1 MRDARM
7 LLKGILEG
15 SGSCGD
21 PQHPLERRGR
31 QRGKPGRGRR
41 EGKGKPRCGA
51 APAVLKDEERTRP
64 YTRISREMNPDP
76 AKSKPGKFER
86 EKGLLSGKRGILNAS
101 SLSNCNAR
109 MFPICFEG
117 WKD

>member
-1 MRDARM
+1 M
-7 LLKGILEG
+7 LSILWSAG
-15 SGSCGD
+15 G
-21 PQHPLERRGR
+21 
-31 QRGKPGRGRR
+31 GRGESRDG
-41 EGKGKPRCGA
+41 EGEP
-51 APAVLKDEERTRP
+51 PAWGGPEVLKDEAGTRP

-76 AKSKPGKFER
+76 AKSEPGKFER